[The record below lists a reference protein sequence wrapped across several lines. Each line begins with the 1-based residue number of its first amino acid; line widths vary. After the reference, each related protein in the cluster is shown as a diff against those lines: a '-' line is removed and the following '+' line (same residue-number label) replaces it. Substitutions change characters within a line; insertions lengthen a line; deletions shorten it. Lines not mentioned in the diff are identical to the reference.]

1 MGDTLLYH
9 KGGRKRANLPAT
21 LRTQASPYVTVL
33 RALDAWDAVVAD
45 HIKNHDGHNR
55 AETRLS
61 QLFLIHGVR
70 SLCESVSKQC
80 QHCFSFN
87 TSLPKVVTPILT
99 TRIMQLVMFDLFFL
113 PIADAEGRSCCI
125 MMIDHFTKFKWARAL
140 MGKDAMG
147 VVNFLMDIFQVE
159 GNCERWHCDNGR
171 EFINKCVE
179 MARQILKIEGHSTS
193 QPYNPQCNGCVERAN
208 GTCKRKILTMSLADG
223 LQNGQL
229 VWNWPRKLSIVMT
242 NENDAPLKL
251 YMGLSAFFCLRHR
264 MPDVR
269 AVGVLNPDDTAKVHA
284 FMIERQEIQAGK
296 ILAQHADKMQLYN
309 VDDKVFVKATKKQVK
324 RKQAVSSWTILATIA
339 ESLASGLFYR
349 LRWDTAGLGGEK
361 AGELSKRV
369 YHWSHLKM
377 RISKGLN
384 LYHSS
389 D

>member
-1 MGDTLLYH
+1 
-9 KGGRKRANLPAT
+9 
-21 LRTQASPYVTVL
+21 
-33 RALDAWDAVVAD
+33 
-45 HIKNHDGHNR
+45 
-55 AETRLS
+55 
-61 QLFLIHGVR
+61 
-70 SLCESVSKQC
+70 
-80 QHCFSFN
+80 
-87 TSLPKVVTPILT
+87 
-99 TRIMQLVMFDLFFL
+99 
-113 PIADAEGRSCCI
+113 

-229 VWNWPRKLSIVMT
+229 VWNWPRKLAIVIT

-284 FMIERQEIQAGK
+284 FMIQRQELQAGK

-339 ESLASGLFYR
+339 EKLASGLFYR
-349 LRWDTAGLGGEK
+349 LKWDTPGLGGEK

-377 RISKGLN
+377 RSSKGAK

-389 D
+389 DLCCVAIRV

>member
-125 MMIDHFTKFKWARAL
+125 MMIYK
-140 MGKDAMG
+140 
-147 VVNFLMDIFQVE
+147 
-159 GNCERWHCDNGR
+159 
-171 EFINKCVE
+171 
-179 MARQILKIEGHSTS
+179 
-193 QPYNPQCNGCVERAN
+193 
-208 GTCKRKILTMSLADG
+208 
-223 LQNGQL
+223 
-229 VWNWPRKLSIVMT
+229 
-242 NENDAPLKL
+242 
-251 YMGLSAFFCLRHR
+251 
-264 MPDVR
+264 
-269 AVGVLNPDDTAKVHA
+269 
-284 FMIERQEIQAGK
+284 
-296 ILAQHADKMQLYN
+296 
-309 VDDKVFVKATKKQVK
+309 
-324 RKQAVSSWTILATIA
+324 SSKNMYT
-339 ESLASGLFYR
+339 F
-349 LRWDTAGLGGEK
+349 
-361 AGELSKRV
+361 
-369 YHWSHLKM
+369 
-377 RISKGLN
+377 
-384 LYHSS
+384 
-389 D
+389 